1 MADEKTTRKID
12 KQLKDLTADVDD
24 IYSSI
29 YLTRTDDKNNLDKVT
44 GGINDSINDIL
55 AKINGQNI
63 SDISNLYVRLVDK
76 ENSGLNKTTGEIAET
91 IESFFDNKGFIMDSL
106 NLQNIRKSIQAE
118 NYQYD
123 LICKYMT
130 KLEDALEIKKDNV
143 LSSDNF
149 TKDFVNIISGKS
161 NSEYIDEF

>member
-76 ENSGLNKTTGEIAET
+76 ENSGLKEE
-91 IESFFDNKGFIMDSL
+91 K
-106 NLQNIRKSIQAE
+106 
-118 NYQYD
+118 
-123 LICKYMT
+123 
-130 KLEDALEIKKDNV
+130 
-143 LSSDNF
+143 
-149 TKDFVNIISGKS
+149 
-161 NSEYIDEF
+161 